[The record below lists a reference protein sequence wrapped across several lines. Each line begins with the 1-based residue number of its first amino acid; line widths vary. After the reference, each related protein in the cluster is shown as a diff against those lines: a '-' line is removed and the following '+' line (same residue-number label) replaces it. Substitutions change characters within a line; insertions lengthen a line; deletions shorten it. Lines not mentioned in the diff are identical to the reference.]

1 MTTTIVMPVVEGVDH
16 TFVDLPDGRMHVA
29 TLGTGDP
36 VLLLSGFSQ
45 TWWEWREVMPAL
57 ARAGFQAIAPDLRGE
72 GWSELPFGAISR
84 TQRAADV
91 LTLLDSL
98 GHDRVRMV
106 SHDMGAITA
115 YQLALNVPE
124 RVSAQVVLAVPPPQ
138 LKFSPDMAPGMRHLW
153 HQEVLAVPGLGPA
166 LLREGHLPQQLF
178 SHFLA
183 RPLSPEVLALY
194 IALLRDIELSRAAA
208 PLCRR
213 MVLPELLM
221 IVRGAYRRQRF
232 AMPSLFIFGTADI
245 GFPPDITRR
254 VFADTTT
261 IGRDVRFALV
271 EGAGH
276 FVVDED
282 PDATAVLIVEFCAS
296 V

>member
-1 MTTTIVMPVVEGVDH
+1 MTTTIAMPIVHGVDH
-16 TFVDLPDGRMHVA
+16 TFVNLPDGRMHVA

-36 VLLLSGFSQ
+36 VVLLSGFSQ

-57 ARAGFQAIAPDLRGE
+57 ATAGFQAIAPDLRGE
-72 GWSELPFGAISR
+72 GWSELPFDAISR
-84 TQRAADV
+84 TQRAEDV
-91 LTLLDSL
+91 LALLDVL
-98 GHDRVRMV
+98 GHGQVKLV

-115 YQLALNVPE
+115 YQLALDFPD
-124 RVSAQVVLAVPPPQ
+124 RVSAQVILAVPPPQ
-138 LKFSPDMAPGMRHLW
+138 LRFSPDMGPGMRHLW
-153 HQEVLAVPGLGPA
+153 HQEVLAVPVLGPA

-178 SHFLA
+178 SRFSA
-183 RPLSPEVLALY
+183 RTLNPDVLALY

-213 MVLPELLM
+213 MVLPELGR
-221 IVRGAYRRQRF
+221 IVRGTYRRERF

-245 GFPPDITRR
+245 GFPPDITRK

-261 IGRDVRFALV
+261 IGSDVRLALV
-271 EGAGH
+271 EGSGH

-282 PDATAVLIVEFCAS
+282 PDATTALIVDFFATA
-296 V
+296 

>member
-1 MTTTIVMPVVEGVDH
+1 MTTTIAMPDVDGVDH

-36 VLLLSGFSQ
+36 VVLLSGFAQ
-45 TWWEWREVMPAL
+45 TWWEWREIMPAL

-72 GWSELPFGAISR
+72 GWSELPFDAISR
-84 TQRAADV
+84 TRRAEDV
-91 LTLLDSL
+91 LALLDAF
-98 GHDRVRMV
+98 GHDRVRLV

-115 YQLALNVPE
+115 YQLALHFPG
-124 RVSAQVVLAVPPPQ
+124 RVSAQIILAVPPPQ
-138 LKFSPDMAPGMRHLW
+138 LKFSPAMAPGMRHLW

-166 LLREGHLPQQLF
+166 LLRDGHLPRKLF
-178 SHFLA
+178 SDFSA
-183 RPLSPEVLALY
+183 TPLNPEVLALY

-213 MVLPELLM
+213 MVLPELVR
-221 IVRGAYRRQRF
+221 IVRGAYRQQRF
-232 AMPSLFIFGTADI
+232 AMPTLFIFGTADI
-245 GFPPDITRR
+245 GFPPDITRK
-254 VFADTTT
+254 VFADTTA
-261 IGRDVRFALV
+261 IGPDVRLALV
-271 EGAGH
+271 EGSGH

-282 PDATAVLIVEFCAS
+282 PDATTALIVGFFAT